1 MSGKGLILI
10 GSPKP
15 GRSTSLSIGEYLK
28 TKLKGQG
35 MEVLIENV
43 GGFLKSENGPDDLLK
58 LILDHDQIILIFPLY
73 VDSLPWPMTRALE
86 EVHSRVDL
94 DKMKGKGLSSIINC
108 GFPEASQI
116 ETATSICE
124 MFGRRMGMR
133 WMGGLMLGGGGAIS
147 GNTLESRGFMVR
159 NVRKSLDIAAGN
171 LSRGEDISDEAKHL
185 MEKKLIPHKLYTS
198 MGNMGWKR
206 QGKKNKIDL
215 NATPYAK

>member
-1 MSGKGLILI
+1 MSGKALILI

-28 TKLKGQG
+28 TKLKGHG

-43 GGFLKSENGPDDLLK
+43 GGSLKSENGPDDLLK

-86 EVHSRVDL
+86 EIHARGDL

-124 MFGRRMGMR
+124 MFARRMGMR

-147 GNTLESRGFMVR
+147 GRKLDSMGAMVR
-159 NVRKSLDIAAGN
+159 NVRKSLDITAGS
-171 LSRGEDISDEAKHL
+171 LSRGEEISADAKKL
-185 MEKKLIPHKLYTS
+185 MEKKLAPYKIYTYL
-198 MGNMGWKR
+198 GNVGWKK
-206 QGKKNKIDL
+206 QAKKNKIDL